1 MKLFSIGFTHKTAPE
16 FFDLLIRNK
25 VRIVYDVRAS
35 NTSQLAGF
43 TKESDLPYF
52 LKTIA
57 DIEYIYW
64 KEAATEKDLLKQWRH
79 EEITWPEY
87 ERQFKAMLKK
97 KKVSD
102 MYTPEQ
108 LDHGCLLCSEATP
121 EFSHCRL
128 VAEYLKEKNPDIEI
142 IYL

>member
-16 FFDLLIRNK
+16 FFGLLIENK
-25 VRIVYDVRAS
+25 VRVVYDVRAS

-57 DIEYIYW
+57 DIDYVYW
-64 KEAATEKDLLKQWRH
+64 KEVATEKDLLKKWRN

-87 ERQFKAMLKK
+87 EKQYRAMLKK
-97 KKVSD
+97 NNISD
-102 MYTPEQ
+102 MYTPKQ
-108 LDHGCLLCSEATP
+108 LDHGCLLCSESTP

-128 VAEYLKEKNPDIEI
+128 VGEYLMEKNPDIEI